1 VLWSKLPLE
10 QRSTSELVD
19 LANCLPPLQYYTAEG
34 RKQAKFWAGVAPR
47 TLGMMHDTSSN
58 TFQACQLSQD
68 HCSRFG
74 LSTVSVRRPPRPAT
88 SAPSQN
94 RLFRKNIAIHAEST
108 NPAHLPDSP
117 HSQTSPLVLNGPAG
131 PPPEVVTSFLV
142 SLARGGF
149 ARILND
155 NPICLELLWN
165 ATGSDGLH
173 PIFLPSSSYFWQG
186 ESKTQVL

>member
-1 VLWSKLPLE
+1 MI
-10 QRSTSELVD
+10 D

-58 TFQACQLSQD
+58 TFQACQVSQD

-94 RLFRKNIAIHAEST
+94 RLFRKNIPIHAEST
-108 NPAHLPDSP
+108 QPAHHPDSP
-117 HSQTSPLVLNGPAG
+117 ISQTSPLVLIGPAG

-155 NPICLELLWN
+155 SPICLELLWN
-165 ATGSDGLH
+165 ATGSDGTHSTL
-173 PIFLPSSSYFWQG
+173 LSSSSYLWQG
-186 ESKTQVL
+186 ESKKQVL

>member
-1 VLWSKLPLE
+1 MI
-10 QRSTSELVD
+10 D

-58 TFQACQLSQD
+58 TFQACQVSQD
-68 HCSRFG
+68 HRCRFG
-74 LSTVSVRRPPRPAT
+74 LSSNSVRRPPRPAT

-94 RLFRKNIAIHAEST
+94 RLFRKNIPIHAEST
-108 NPAHLPDSP
+108 QPAHHPDSP
-117 HSQTSPLVLNGPAG
+117 ISQTSPLVLIGPAG
-131 PPPEVVTSFLV
+131 PPSEVVTSFLV

-165 ATGSDGLH
+165 ATGSDGSH
-173 PIFLPSSSYFWQG
+173 PNLLPSFSYLWQG
-186 ESKTQVL
+186 ESKKQVL